1 MVPSTMSARPPC
13 CSRLVSLT
21 VHQHLQ
27 PHTRA
32 SEHRATNKET
42 NATKVG
48 EDKQP
53 WPISLAPSR
62 LSNAPCVAP
71 RSSLRPGHTPET
83 RESQA
88 VERGLE
94 VPVQPSGH
102 GKERVLEDTF
112 ALSRLRLPKTGSAK
126 MKSSAARFTSQR
138 MRQTCQG
145 SACESTRWC
154 RLCQPQGVMQW
165 PIPGRQARTH
175 VTDPMSHPRKQPSKW
190 TDGNSA

>member
-1 MVPSTMSARPPC
+1 MPASHHIDFAVPTSFTRKAWKMVPSTMSARPPC

-71 RSSLRPGHTPET
+71 RSSLRP
-83 RESQA
+83 RSVQA
-88 VERGLE
+88 
-94 VPVQPSGH
+94 
-102 GKERVLEDTF
+102 T
-112 ALSRLRLPKTGSAK
+112 LPKTGRAK
-126 MKSSAARFTSQR
+126 LKSAASRFLSSR
-138 MRQTCQG
+138 RAAIR
-145 SACESTRWC
+145 SASSKTPS
-154 RLCQPQGVMQW
+154 LC
-165 PIPGRQARTH
+165 PGYA
-175 VTDPMSHPRKQPSKW
+175 SRKQGAPR
-190 TDGNSA
+190 